1 MSGKKQKL
9 LRRYLKKRNAI
20 DKKDFNGKRV
30 VSISK
35 EIKNSYNSANKNDK
49 TLLTGFF
56 KGVISSKEGGK
67 K

>member
-56 KGVISSKEGGK
+56 KGVISSTEGDK

>member
-9 LRRYLKKRNAI
+9 LRRYLNKRNAI
-20 DKKDFNGKRV
+20 NKKDFNGKRV
-30 VSISK
+30 ISISK

>member
-20 DKKDFNGKRV
+20 NKKDFNGKRV
-30 VSISK
+30 ISISK

-56 KGVISSKEGGK
+56 NHAIKE
-67 K
+67 

>member
-56 KGVISSKEGGK
+56 NHAIKE
-67 K
+67 

>member
-9 LRRYLKKRNAI
+9 LRKYLIKRKALE
-20 DKKDFNGKRV
+20 KRDFNGKQII
-30 VSISK
+30 SILK

-49 TLLTGFF
+49 TLLTVFF
-56 KGVISSKEGGK
+56 KGVISSTEGGK

>member
-9 LRRYLKKRNAI
+9 LRRYLNKRNAI
-20 DKKDFNGKRV
+20 NKKDFNGKRV
-30 VSISK
+30 ISISK

-56 KGVISSKEGGK
+56 NHAIKE
-67 K
+67 